1 MSIYTLTVK
10 LLSDESPLAQMQ
22 WAGKMEIDSESTLE
36 DLHQAIQN
44 SVEFQD
50 DHLYEFYIAKSP
62 MARER
67 IRFIG
72 YEDEFDDEDYAS
84 IFDTKISDIF
94 PLEKGNKFFYYF
106 DFGDNWMFE
115 ISKGRTK
122 DKEPVAGED
131 YPALVAEKGV
141 APIQYPDF
149 DDE

>member
-10 LLSDESPLAQMQ
+10 LLSDESPLAKSQ

-44 SVEFQD
+44 SVEFED

-72 YEDEFDDEDYAS
+72 YDDPLGDDRVES
-84 IFDTKISDIF
+84 IFDTKLSQIF
-94 PLEKGNKFFYYF
+94 PLEKGKKFFYWF
-106 DFGDNWMFE
+106 DFGDDWMFE

-122 DKEPVAGED
+122 DKEPVAGEE
-131 YPALVAEKGV
+131 YPLLVAEKGV
-141 APIQYPDF
+141 APVQYPDF
-149 DDE
+149 DED